1 MMMGVSI
8 NPCVYIDASV
18 PEDLHSDLEASGQVP
33 CRAVV
38 GGETTGFIARKGKL
52 SELCSVASI
61 YPPGIFMEKKAYIKK
76 S

>member
-1 MMMGVSI
+1 MFFSLLLLIPTGSTSMMMGVSI

-38 GGETTGFIARKGKL
+38 GGETTGFIARMGKRKL
-52 SELCSVASI
+52 RGVW
-61 YPPGIFMEKKAYIKK
+61 
-76 S
+76 